1 MISDSLISQSLS
13 ILLSN
18 FMFVFTAGLNGSAH
32 YQGGSVES
40 RLHNWAAWK
49 RKEPLADQT
58 DAKIVDAVVQ
68 KLGPDDRAAINAVY
82 VSHPYQS
89 IYYVSAEIS
98 TPPSWINRAI
108 EKAKRGLT
116 T

>member
-1 MISDSLISQSLS
+1 MED
-13 ILLSN
+13 
-18 FMFVFTAGLNGSAH
+18 
-32 YQGGSVES
+32 

-49 RKEPLADQT
+49 RKEPMADTT

-98 TPPSWINRAI
+98 IPPTWINRAI
-108 EKAKRGLT
+108 EKAKRGLST
-116 T
+116 

>member
-1 MISDSLISQSLS
+1 
-13 ILLSN
+13 
-18 FMFVFTAGLNGSAH
+18 MFVFTADRRDTAQSQRNGM
-32 YQGGSVES
+32 ED

-49 RKEPLADQT
+49 RKEPMADTT

-68 KLGPDDRAAINAVY
+68 KLGPDERAAINAVY

-108 EKAKRGLT
+108 EKAKRGLST
-116 T
+116 

>member
-1 MISDSLISQSLS
+1 M
-13 ILLSN
+13 
-18 FMFVFTAGLNGSAH
+18 
-32 YQGGSVES
+32 EE

-49 RKEPLADQT
+49 RKEPLADQS
-58 DAKIVDAVVQ
+58 DAKIVDSAVQ
-68 KLGPDDRAAINAVY
+68 KLGPNDRAAVTAVY

-108 EKAKRGLT
+108 EKVKRGLPT
-116 T
+116 

>member
-1 MISDSLISQSLS
+1 
-13 ILLSN
+13 
-18 FMFVFTAGLNGSAH
+18 MFVFTADRRDTAQFRRDGM
-32 YQGGSVES
+32 EE

-49 RKEPLADQT
+49 RKEPLADQI
-58 DAKIVDAVVQ
+58 DAKIVDAIIQ
-68 KLGPDDRAAINAVY
+68 KLGPDDRAAVNAVY

-108 EKAKRGLT
+108 EKAKRGLNP
-116 T
+116 

>member
-1 MISDSLISQSLS
+1 
-13 ILLSN
+13 
-18 FMFVFTAGLNGSAH
+18 MFVFNADQNDTAQSQRNGM
-32 YQGGSVES
+32 ED

-108 EKAKRGLT
+108 EKAKRGLST
-116 T
+116 